1 MFAGPRAPRFQIE
14 GGRCPWRLEA
24 RQWAMEGGVVGQRWN
39 EVQQDEHR
47 VFFSHFMA
55 VRWMTEEKGRKL
67 HTTLLSFFFKKIVPL
82 SELYFRARRVS
93 GVPHPPPY
101 HIHAESICVS
111 IRISIL
117 VHRYVSH
124 THCWINLGVGL
135 AVSVPNHVVFGFGMT
150 LFRHLRGA
158 EKPVSIP
165 KQRCKSR
172 SKWDV

>member
-67 HTTLLSFFFKKIVPL
+67 HTTLLSFFLKNCSAIRTVLQSQKGLRGPSPSSL
-82 SELYFRARRVS
+82 SYTCGEYMCIYTDKHTCA
-93 GVPHPPPY
+93 
-101 HIHAESICVS
+101 SICITYTLLDKS
-111 IRISIL
+111 WCR
-117 VHRYVSH
+117 
-124 THCWINLGVGL
+124 TGGVC
-135 AVSVPNHVVFGFGMT
+135 P
-150 LFRHLRGA
+150 
-158 EKPVSIP
+158 KPCCIWLWDDSIP
-165 KQRCKSR
+165 TS
-172 SKWDV
+172 

>member
-1 MFAGPRAPRFQIE
+1 M
-14 GGRCPWRLEA
+14 
-24 RQWAMEGGVVGQRWN
+24 
-39 EVQQDEHR
+39 
-47 VFFSHFMA
+47 FFSHFMA
-55 VRWMTEEKGRKL
+55 VRWMMEEKGRKL
-67 HTTLLSFFFKKIVPL
+67 HTTLLSFFKDLFRYQNCTSEPEGSQGSLTLLPPL
-82 SELYFRARRVS
+82 TNSI
-93 GVPHPPPY
+93 Y

-150 LFRHLRGA
+150 LFRHLRG
-158 EKPVSIP
+158 IP

-172 SKWDV
+172 SK